1 MNNNNR
7 IIHKSSSYTNS
18 VTLTEIIHLNNP
30 NINNYQNQKEE
41 PITQFQFNITYR
53 TIVTSCYG
61 HVSNED
67 GDYTPDGNTPDVVY
81 YPASETLSEPLG
93 VDKMHSFEATY
104 KALSPILSTIGVK
117 RRSARTD
124 VAQAVTEFCKWFIN
138 AKNKYS
144 RLVVGAVA
152 IERQVE
158 QWERSMDD
166 DDINDEFY
174 WMDNMEIVD
183 LHLDGYR
190 VGEDDDDDELGKSC
204 AVCLEE
210 FGVGTKG
217 ARMPHCLHLFHVN
230 CICNW
235 LRKNLSCPVC
245 RSQLDIS
252 ST

>member
-1 MNNNNR
+1 
-7 IIHKSSSYTNS
+7 
-18 VTLTEIIHLNNP
+18 
-30 NINNYQNQKEE
+30 
-41 PITQFQFNITYR
+41 
-53 TIVTSCYG
+53 
-61 HVSNED
+61 
-67 GDYTPDGNTPDVVY
+67 
-81 YPASETLSEPLG
+81 
-93 VDKMHSFEATY
+93 MHSFEATY

-190 VGEDDDDDELGKSC
+190 VGEDDDDELGKSC

-210 FGVGTKG
+210 FGVGTKV
-217 ARMPHCLHLFHVN
+217 RY
-230 CICNW
+230 
-235 LRKNLSCPVC
+235 
-245 RSQLDIS
+245 
-252 ST
+252 